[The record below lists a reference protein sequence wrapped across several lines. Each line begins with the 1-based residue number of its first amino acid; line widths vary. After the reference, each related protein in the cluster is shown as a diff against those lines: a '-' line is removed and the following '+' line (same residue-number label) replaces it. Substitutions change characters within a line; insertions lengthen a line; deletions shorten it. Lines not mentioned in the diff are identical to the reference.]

1 MKNYTFSPTSNP
13 ELDRVVDS
21 EGDWRFYFHKP
32 TKTYLRAVNAILDEG
47 FAKGRRFYEYL
58 KNISAEEAD
67 RKLKAAGDRGDAVHQ
82 AINQALTNGRLPR
95 TALVLAEDNKT
106 ERHLTNDEWDVL
118 LTWAE
123 FWNRHNAKVVM
134 KEQAVFNLQKGYAGT
149 LDAIIVLQKNCE
161 VKTCRCD
168 GLIGLQVLVD
178 WKSSGAIYNSYG
190 PQVAAYKDCLETPM
204 PYTAVVRLGT
214 SHKTTGGYEFQP
226 YDVEETKK
234 HFNEFLAAITI
245 SSSEHKPFNEADI
258 VDIPEII
265 ELNKVQ
271 EKVEVP
277 IVGTVNSKT
286 EKVTFKRKLKKSVKK
301 LKSKK

>member
-1 MKNYTFSPTSNP
+1 MKNYTFAPTSNP
-13 ELDRVVDS
+13 ELDRVVDG

-82 AINQALTNGRLPR
+82 AINQALTNGKLLR
-95 TALVLAEDNKT
+95 TALVLSEDNKT
-106 ERHLTNDEWDVL
+106 ERHLTNDEWNVL

-123 FWNRHNAKVVM
+123 FWNRHNTRVIT

-149 LDAIIVLQKNCE
+149 LDAVIILQKNCE
-161 VKTCRCD
+161 VKTCRCAD
-168 GLIGLQVLVD
+168 LIGLQILVD
-178 WKSSGAIYNSYG
+178 WKSSGNIYNSYG
-190 PQVAAYKDCLETPM
+190 PQVAAYKDCLDAPVS
-204 PYTAVVRLGT
+204 YTAIVRLGT

-226 YDVEETKK
+226 YDVKETKQ
-234 HFNEFLAAITI
+234 HFAEFLAAVTI
-245 SSSEHKPFNEADI
+245 SNSEHKPFNEADI

-265 ELNKVQ
+265 ELNKATPPAQ
-271 EKVEVP
+271 TIPSAKP
-277 IVGTVNSKT
+277 KP
-286 EKVTFKRKLKKSVKK
+286 KLKKVVRKIIRKK
-301 LKSKK
+301 K